1 MMKLMM
7 TLTAA
12 AALVL
17 AAGAKAGNTQDV
29 LDNNGN
35 VIGHI
40 YDNRPGYGEL
50 PELPELPSIGDPVSG
65 QFDGHHLINH

>member
-1 MMKLMM
+1 MKRIMITM
-7 TLTAA
+7 AA

-17 AAGAKAGNTQDV
+17 ATGAQAGNTQDV
-29 LDNNGN
+29 FDNNGN

-50 PELPELPSIGDPVSG
+50 PELPELPSIGDPVPG
-65 QFDGHHLINH
+65 QFGGHHLINH